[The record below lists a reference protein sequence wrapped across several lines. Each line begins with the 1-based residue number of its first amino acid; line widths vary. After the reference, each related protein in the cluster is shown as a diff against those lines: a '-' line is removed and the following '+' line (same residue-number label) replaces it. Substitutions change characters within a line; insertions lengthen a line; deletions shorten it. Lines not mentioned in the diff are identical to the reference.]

1 MGGGPAKKC
10 NEVGNKEGDVVR
22 RGGGRKKNNNTN
34 NPALPWRG
42 VYLRFEDLNASALV
56 PGEPLEVFM
65 PLTLSLT
72 SAEQAA
78 LPVLPHSRPLLHVMQ
93 CNACSS
99 SCGFTFRFA
108 LF

>member
-1 MGGGPAKKC
+1 MGGGPAKNAMRWEIKR
-10 NEVGNKEGDVVR
+10 GTLL
-22 RGGGRKKNNNTN
+22 GGGDNNTTN
-34 NPALPWRG
+34 SALPWRG

-78 LPVLPHSRPLLHVMQ
+78 LPVLPHSRPLLHFSNV
-93 CNACSS
+93 CSS
-99 SCGFTFRFA
+99 SCGFTFRFV